1 LFLLTINDPERREW
15 TANLQRSIGLQPSD
29 VADAVAYVISTPDTI
44 MVSEMIIVPTKQE
57 V

>member
-1 LFLLTINDPERREW
+1 M
-15 TANLQRSIGLQPSD
+15 ANLQRSIGLQPSD